1 MLRSFQ
7 VDGNSLRSRTS
18 GDKGDICWQRT
29 SFGEVITASFGG
41 GYAGGICT
49 ASESD
54 GCGVAGVDWNS
65 NRAWRGESSFAVCP
79 GRIGDFWPL
88 YGNDVGVDQV

>member
-1 MLRSFQ
+1 MLRSFPI
-7 VDGNSLRSRTS
+7 NRNRLWSKPS
-18 GDKGDICWQRT
+18 GDKGGVCWKRT
-29 SFGEVITASFGG
+29 SIGEVITASFGRGYG
-41 GYAGGICT
+41 GSICV

-54 GCGVAGVDWNS
+54 GCGVAGVDRNN
-65 NRAWRGESSFAVCP
+65 NRDGRGQSRFAVCP